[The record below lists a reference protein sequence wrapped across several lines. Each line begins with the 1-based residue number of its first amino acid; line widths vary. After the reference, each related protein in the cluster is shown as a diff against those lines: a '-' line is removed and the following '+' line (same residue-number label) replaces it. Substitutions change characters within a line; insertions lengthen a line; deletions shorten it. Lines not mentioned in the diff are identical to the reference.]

1 MQNRKDIRV
10 DTRLRARFKPIVFS
24 LVNGDNR
31 AVISQRVHTGNI
43 IDLSAT
49 GCCMLAGKMLK
60 KNDRV
65 KLEFNL
71 TRSKKIIALGLI
83 LNISKTADDKVRK
96 HNIMFV
102 KIGPTSKNNILLYV
116 FNIFGERDLEEG
128 TNRVEKTK
136 PPVMEQQPVT

>member
-1 MQNRKDIRV
+1 
-10 DTRLRARFKPIVFS
+10 
-24 LVNGDNR
+24 
-31 AVISQRVHTGNI
+31 
-43 IDLSAT
+43 
-49 GCCMLAGKMLK
+49 MLAGKMLK